1 MIDKIGLAII
11 TLFGIGNI
19 KYAPG
24 TVASFVTCLIYLP
37 VYIYKPNFIII
48 IVIFF
53 IVSIYSIIL
62 IDKLSNHF
70 RKKDPEEIVI
80 DEFIGQSIPI
90 IIIYSIFRINEV
102 MFEEFFTNF
111 IPLSFLILFVLFRFF
126 DILKPFPINLVDKKM
141 KNGFGIVLD
150 DVIAGIFTTILY
162 FIGYYFYYS

>member
-37 VYIYKPNFIII
+37 IYIYKPNFIII

-53 IVSIYSIIL
+53 IISIYSIIL

-70 RKKDPEEIVI
+70 RKKDSEEIVI

-111 IPLSFLILFVLFRFF
+111 IPLSFVWL
-126 DILKPFPINLVDKKM
+126 
-141 KNGFGIVLD
+141 
-150 DVIAGIFTTILY
+150 
-162 FIGYYFYYS
+162 